1 MLIYRANHIAD
12 NHSHQARHGSLD
24 AAEIARRFR
33 LRTDA
38 EYRDERRHPGWV
50 VCHRIHPRRRT
61 GGAVALAVDN
71 RDDIR
76 GLQAHLCGSHEHKVR
91 FGLAVLAPAAEIIP
105 SDDCIY
111 GYAGG
116 IKCLL
121 HLGLTMVGND
131 RRTDTAFT
139 DGIDQLPAQSVHSC

>member
-1 MLIYRANHIAD
+1 MLIHRADHITD
-12 NHSHQARHGSLD
+12 NHPHQAGHRSLNT
-24 AAEIARRFR
+24 AEIAGRFR
-33 LRTDA
+33 FRADA
-38 EYRDERRHPGWV
+38 EHRDERLHPGRIV
-50 VCHRIHPRRRT
+50 LHRDHPRRRT
-61 GGAVALAVDN
+61 GSAVAIAVN
-71 RDDIR
+71 YGDDIR
-76 GLQAHLCGSHEHKVR
+76 RLQAHLCGSHEHKVR

-139 DGIDQLPAQSVHSC
+139 DGISQLPAQSVHSC